1 MTSVLVLRIAIL
13 ACVFL
18 GGLFAIIAVAG
29 REWQKKEVQD
39 GLITKKA
46 TIGLWE
52 ACVFLTGDPTQC
64 STFKLKPGSLKGRLM
79 YLQKDQLTSYLCFGH
94 TMLLQIIVLII
105 FWTVNNMDTFVDFLQ
120 RQFILIL
127 FMHFLHRKDNSGK
140 KKKISCKS
148 SFM

>member
-18 GGLFAIIAVAG
+18 GGLFAIIAAAG
-29 REWQKKEVQD
+29 KEWQKKEEQSGFV
-39 GLITKKA
+39 TTKA

-52 ACVFLTGDPTQC
+52 ACGFLTVDSTQC

-79 YLQKDQLTSYLCFGH
+79 YLQKDQLYSYLCFGH
-94 TMLLQIIVLII
+94 TILLQIIVLII
-105 FWTVNNMDTFVDFLQ
+105 FCTVNNMDTFVDFLQ
-120 RQFILIL
+120 RQFILVL
-127 FMHFLHRKDNSGK
+127 FMHFFHRKDSSAK
-140 KKKISCKS
+140 KKKLSCKS

>member
-29 REWQKKEVQD
+29 REWQKKEVQV
-39 GLITKKA
+39 GFITTKA

-52 ACVFLTGDPTQC
+52 ACVFSTGDPTQC

-94 TMLLQIIVLII
+94 TILLQIIVLII
-105 FWTVNNMDTFVDFLQ
+105 SWTVNNMDTFVDFLQ
-120 RQFILIL
+120 R
-127 FMHFLHRKDNSGK
+127 
-140 KKKISCKS
+140 
-148 SFM
+148 

>member
-13 ACVFL
+13 ACVLL

-29 REWQKKEVQD
+29 REWQKREVQD

-52 ACVFLTGDPTQC
+52 TCVFLTGDPTQC

-94 TMLLQIIVLII
+94 TILLQIIVLII
-105 FWTVNNMDTFVDFLQ
+105 FCTVNNMDNFVDFW
-120 RQFILIL
+120 QFILIL
-127 FMHFLHRKDNSGK
+127 FMHFLHRKDNSARKRK
-140 KKKISCKS
+140 KSCKS

>member
-13 ACVFL
+13 ACVLL

-94 TMLLQIIVLII
+94 TILLQIIVLII
-105 FWTVNNMDTFVDFLQ
+105 FCTVNNMDNFVDFW
-120 RQFILIL
+120 QFILIL
-127 FMHFLHRKDNSGK
+127 FMHFLHRKDNSARKRK
-140 KKKISCKS
+140 KSCKS